1 MGRFLTASQIQ
12 QRKEC
17 YKPMKFT
24 IGLLVGFGLG
34 IAAGL
39 LLAPQSGENTRAQ
52 LSEQGIMLRDR
63 GADVSSDLRTRAN
76 DALAQG
82 REIYQRT
89 KDDLGT
95 MYTRAKNGEV

>member
-1 MGRFLTASQIQ
+1 
-12 QRKEC
+12 
-17 YKPMKFT
+17 MKFT

-34 IAAGL
+34 VAAGL
-39 LLAPQSGENTRAQ
+39 LLAPQSGEDMRAQ

-63 GADVSSDLRTRAN
+63 STDVGTDLRARAT

-89 KDDLGT
+89 KEELGS
-95 MYTRAKNGEV
+95 MYSRAKSGEA